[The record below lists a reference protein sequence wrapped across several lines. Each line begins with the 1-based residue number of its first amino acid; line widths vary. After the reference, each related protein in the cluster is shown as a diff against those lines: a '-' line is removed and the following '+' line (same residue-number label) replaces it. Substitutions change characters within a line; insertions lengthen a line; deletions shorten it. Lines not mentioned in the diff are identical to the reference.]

1 MGTNASVNKSLLCVV
16 LLALTAG
23 WHTTRAST
31 TASPQ
36 TAGSPIAVGDEI
48 VVTRNEA
55 TRKGSTTP
63 DLGNTQVS
71 PARAGGVIES
81 LEARMVVTGNVWWK
95 YRFGDYVVKAVGRE
109 HSKFDRKTDVTTLR
123 RDFEVSAPT
132 GAKATI
138 KRERK
143 NFWGIEYPDAT
154 LGDILLDGL
163 LESAWG
169 WSVVDDDPDPILLR
183 YVVYST
189 ITLAD
194 APGETWQLELEELPV
209 PEGRWLGSQFEWG
222 YGTLTNGERML
233 ELVLHGDAPSS
244 EEECLQMSR
253 TWDRHQSEQCDVWI
267 AEIKEDGELLAWHGN
282 YGCNQH
288 KFGADY
294 CFRVGLDESTKLLLL
309 AMFASMIE

>member
-1 MGTNASVNKSLLCVV
+1 MVTNASFNKTLLCIV

-23 WHTTRAST
+23 WQTTRAST

-48 VVTRNEA
+48 VVTRKEA
-55 TRKGSTTP
+55 TRKGGTTHDP
-63 DLGNTQVS
+63 GNTQVS
-71 PARAGGVIES
+71 PVGAEGVFES
-81 LEARMVVTGNVWWK
+81 LKTTMVVTGNVWWK

-109 HSKFDRKTDVTTLR
+109 HSEFDRKTDVTTLK

-132 GAKATI
+132 GAKAKI

-143 NFWGIEYPDAT
+143 NFWGIEYPDVT
-154 LGDILLDGL
+154 VGDILLDGV

-169 WSVVDDDPDPILLR
+169 WSLIDDDPDPILLK
-183 YVVYST
+183 YVVSST

-194 APGETWQLELEELPV
+194 APGQTWQLELEELPV
-209 PEGRWLGSQFEWG
+209 PKGAWLGSQFEWG

-244 EEECLQMSR
+244 EEECLQMSQ
-253 TWDRHQSEQCDVWI
+253 TWDRHYSQQCLVWI
-267 AEIKEDGELLAWHGN
+267 AEIKEDGELLAWNGS

-294 CFRVGLDESTKLLLL
+294 CFRGGLDESTKLLLL
-309 AMFASMIE
+309 AMFASMIP